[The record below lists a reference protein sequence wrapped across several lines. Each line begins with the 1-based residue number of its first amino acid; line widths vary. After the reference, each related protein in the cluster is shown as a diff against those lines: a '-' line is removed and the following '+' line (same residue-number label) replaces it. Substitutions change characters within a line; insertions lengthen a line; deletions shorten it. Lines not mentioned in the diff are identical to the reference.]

1 MDYTRVASTQ
11 HEQIALLIQLCVY
24 AILRDQGRS
33 LQTVGCRHA
42 ALQFH
47 DGRPR
52 PAKTLHDAMNAV
64 QFDVWSTAPKYVAA
78 KKLLDQCHSPTE
90 VLQTSYLMTWFGSAI
105 FAQELLRIRDGG
117 GPIGSYKQEVA
128 RVLRNKG
135 CHCADLVSSGTIWH
149 RLQRG
154 HLRKLGK
161 LAARTQLLH
170 YFEYLVQ
177 SYSEFGP
184 GTKRGLLWLA
194 GFPTQLC
201 AGSTSTPTLQ
211 FFYRL
216 LAETFHCFRSHRDLQ
231 PCAGDTTA
239 IRAAKVPRPHT
250 LQIGRNT
257 PASQPCEALLRNE
270 VSDHDSWAW
279 LLCEYQRA
287 VAWLAALH

>member
-170 YFEYLVQ
+170 YFEQLEPQMVPPKLKD
-177 SYSEFGP
+177 GRVWR
-184 GTKRGLLWLA
+184 TKKQILKQLKQLPNFSTA

-239 IRAAKVPRPHT
+239 IRAAK
-250 LQIGRNT
+250 
-257 PASQPCEALLRNE
+257 ALLRNE

-279 LLCEYQRA
+279 LLCEYQRV